1 MIFELFIA
9 RRYFLTPQKERFI
22 SVISLIAGLG
32 VAIGVM
38 ALIVV
43 IAVMS
48 GFDRD
53 LKEKIVGANPHI
65 LIHSDEGFT
74 DFPALSKKLGALPGV
89 AEVTPYVSGQAF
101 LYYGDRVL
109 TLNVK
114 GVDPVAEARV
124 TRIRSYMLGGELALP
139 KGGIVVGAEL
149 ADALGVA
156 VGDDVVLSS
165 PVIGL
170 NTTFRVSGIFR
181 TGMYD
186 YDLSLAFLNLADAQ
200 NFFGLGSLIT
210 QVGLRLVDPDAAVA
224 VKKRIVAMAPASW
237 RARTWMEV
245 NENFFAALA
254 LEKLTMFVI
263 LTLIVLV
270 ASFNIISTLVVMVV
284 EKTRDIGV
292 LKAIGVTGRR
302 VRAIFTWG
310 GFLIG
315 SAGIVSG
322 IIGGTVLCVLLKKYQ
337 FIKLPKDIYYI
348 DRLPVALRPQ
358 DIGIIAASALLIAFL
373 STVYPANKA
382 ARLNPVD
389 ALRYE

>member
-1 MIFELFIA
+1 MRLEFFIA

-32 VAIGVM
+32 IAIGVM

-43 IAVMS
+43 IAVMA

-53 LKEKIVGANPHI
+53 LKDKIVGVNPHI
-65 LIHSDEGFT
+65 LIHSDDGFT
-74 DFPALSKKLGALPGV
+74 DFDALSKRLKAVPGV
-89 AEVTPYVSGQAF
+89 ADVTPYVSGQAF

-109 TLNVK
+109 TLNIK
-114 GVDPVAEARV
+114 GVDPQAEARV
-124 TRIRSYMLGGELALP
+124 TRMRTYMQKGTLALP
-139 KGGIVVGAEL
+139 HGGIIVGAEL
-149 ADALGVA
+149 AEALGLD
-156 VGDDVVLSS
+156 VGDGVVLSS

-170 NTTFRVSGIFR
+170 NTPFTVSGIFK

-186 YDLSLAFLNLADAQ
+186 YDLNLAFLNIADAQ
-200 NFFGLGSLIT
+200 SFFGVGSMVT
-210 QVGLRLVDPDAAVA
+210 QVGLRLQEPYQAPE
-224 VKKRIVAMAPASW
+224 VKKRIAAFAPPAW
-237 RARTWMEV
+237 RVRTWMEI

-254 LEKLTMFVI
+254 LEKLAMFVI

-292 LKAIGVTGRR
+292 LKAIGVTGARIR
-302 VRAIFTWG
+302 SIFTWG

-315 SAGIVSG
+315 SAGVFFG
-322 IIGGTVLCVLLKKYQ
+322 IMGGTALCALLKKYQ
-337 FIKLPKDIYYI
+337 FIRLPKDIYYI
-348 DRLPVALRPQ
+348 DRLPVALELR
-358 DIGIIAASALLIAFL
+358 DVVVIAASALAIAFL
-373 STVYPANKA
+373 STVYPARKA
-382 ARLNPVD
+382 ARLRPVD